1 MGNIEALTRTAAD
14 AASDIQR
21 LQSAVLTDDNVRAL
35 RQAVLTI
42 CKWVHVCAQRAV
54 CFRASRVPPTADSG

>member
-42 CKWVHVCAQRAV
+42 CKWVHV
-54 CFRASRVPPTADSG
+54 